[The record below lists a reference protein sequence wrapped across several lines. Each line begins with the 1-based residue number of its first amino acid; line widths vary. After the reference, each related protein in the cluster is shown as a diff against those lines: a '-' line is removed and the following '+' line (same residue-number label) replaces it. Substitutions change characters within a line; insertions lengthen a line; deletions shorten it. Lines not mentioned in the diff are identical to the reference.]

1 MAISGKNTRVLLN
14 GATLGG
20 INEASITLNGET
32 IDVTTFLSG
41 GFVKKSRGLTS
52 ADLSLSGFTIPS
64 DTEQIELITA
74 FLAGDDV
81 TLQVLFDGTVGY
93 EGDFLSSS
101 IDQGSTVS
109 GEVTFS
115 VSLESNGAIT
125 VI

>member
-14 GATLGG
+14 GTTLGG

-41 GFVKKSRGLTS
+41 GFVKKIRGLTS

-64 DTEQIELITA
+64 DTEQVELITA

>member
-1 MAISGKNTRVLLN
+1 MAISGKNTRVVIN
-14 GATLGG
+14 GSTIGG

-41 GFVKKSRGLTS
+41 GFVKKIRGLTS

-125 VI
+125 VV